1 MVIYY
6 NKDINYKTAVI
17 GEGLVDKIINALPIE
32 LHLPGYQY
40 CGPGTKLQQRLNRGD
55 KGINQLDSACKE
67 HDIAYSKSKDINIR
81 HQADKILENRAWERV
96 LSKDSGLSEKS
107 FAYLVANAMKA
118 KRKLGMGLEKKK
130 LKKVSKVKKTLGR
143 KLFNTTVKT
152 ATKILRKE
160 KPQDINSAIRIA
172 RKVINNSFKG
182 KKSQVTI
189 PRIINVP
196 KIGGFLPL
204 IPILTAL
211 GAIGSL
217 STGGAAI
224 AKAVNAAKNAKN
236 QLDEATRH
244 NKTMEAIAMGKGLYL
259 KPYKKGYGLIYKE
272 NSKNDIKH
280 FRGTFMLDSLPK
292 RPRNKECGIINLDSS
307 TGSGTHWVAY
317 YKDNQQIEY
326 FDSFGNLQPPLELIK
341 YLGKNIKYNYIK
353 HQNYNSFNCGH
364 LCLEFLFNKS
374 ERKK

>member
-1 MVIYY
+1 MVIHYKK
-6 NKDINYKTAVI
+6 NINYKTTVI
-17 GEGLVDKIINALPIE
+17 GEGLVDRIINSLPIE

-40 CGPGTKLQQRLNRGD
+40 CGPGTKLQQRLSRGD

-118 KRKLGMGLEKKK
+118 KRKFGMGLEKKN
-130 LKKVSKVKKTLGR
+130 LKKVSKVKKTIGR
-143 KLFNTTVKT
+143 KLFNTTIKT
-152 ATKILRKE
+152 ATKILKKE

-224 AKAVNAAKNAKN
+224 AKAVSAAKNAKN

-259 KPYKKGYGLIYKE
+259 KPYKKGYGLIYEE
-272 NSKNDIKH
+272 NSKN
-280 FRGTFMLDSLPK
+280 
-292 RPRNKECGIINLDSS
+292 
-307 TGSGTHWVAY
+307 V
-317 YKDNQQIEY
+317 
-326 FDSFGNLQPPLELIK
+326 
-341 YLGKNIKYNYIK
+341 
-353 HQNYNSFNCGH
+353 
-364 LCLEFLFNKS
+364 
-374 ERKK
+374 